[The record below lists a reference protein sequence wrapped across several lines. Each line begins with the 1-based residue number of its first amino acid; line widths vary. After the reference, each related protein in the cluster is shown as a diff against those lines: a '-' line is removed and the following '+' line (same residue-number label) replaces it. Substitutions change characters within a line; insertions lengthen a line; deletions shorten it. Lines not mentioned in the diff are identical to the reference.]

1 MLVISRNIHIQ
12 TPVERVFALMTDPA
26 ARSALAPHASPI
38 RVEIEG
44 GGLLQAGSICH
55 FRLQA
60 DNRVL
65 DYRTHVRE
73 FLPNQRIVMIS
84 DTAVPFEI
92 VLETRPQ
99 DGGTRLTHTERFEP
113 EEEMLRLAL
122 QPAPADAVM
131 EIICRWLPFLDPEY
145 AVRVRH
151 GREEMLAQKLG
162 ENLEQWLDAIK
173 RRLEDTRPA

>member
-12 TPVERVFALMTDPA
+12 APVERVFALMADPA
-26 ARSALAPHASPI
+26 ARSALAPQARPI

-44 GGLLQAGSICH
+44 DGLLHAGSICH

-65 DYRTHVRE
+65 DYRTRVRE
-73 FLPNQRIVMIS
+73 FLPNQRIALVS
-84 DTAVPFEI
+84 DSTVPFEI

-99 DGGTRLTHTERFEP
+99 NGGTWLTHTERFEP

-122 QPAPADAVM
+122 PPTPVDAVM
-131 EIICRWLPFLDPEY
+131 EEICRWLPLLDPEY
-145 AVRVRH
+145 AARVRR
-151 GREEMLAQKLG
+151 GREEMLEQKLG
-162 ENLEQWLDAIK
+162 ENLEHWLDAIK
-173 RRLEDTRPA
+173 QRLEVA